1 VIYTKIFGGSTIQPT
16 DVSYASYALAGTGV
30 TLVWPLDAPTSANT
44 AAAVI
49 DVNSSGPGAA
59 TVTMPDARQASNG
72 EAVLFNNVGVA
83 ALTVLS
89 ATGVTLLSAPAGT
102 AWQLYLTN
110 NSTQAGVWRA
120 VQFGATTGTAN
131 AASLAGD
138 GLTAIASVLAQNAPV
153 TTAVASFTMATTDR
167 ADAIVWSG
175 GVGVVTLPLAATLGN
190 GWFVSLRNGGSGVLV
205 VQPSGGQLINAN
217 ASLSLAPGDSCDIVC
232 GGTAF
237 FTYGLGPAITNN
249 FSFLSIDVSGTG
261 DYVLSAAEQNRV
273 AYRLTG
279 TLTGA
284 RTIVVPTTQQQYWFD
299 NSTTGAFALT
309 ARTVSQAPP
318 GVSLP
323 ASTRQ
328 ILYSDGNDMKLADT
342 SVSTFPITIA
352 QGGTGA
358 TTASAA
364 LIALGGT
371 TVGRQ
376 VFAAG
381 SQAAARAAIDAPS
394 VAEAIALA
402 VALG

>member
-16 DVSYASYALAGTGV
+16 DVSYAAYALAGTGV
-30 TLVWPLDAPTSANT
+30 TLVWPLDAPASANV

-83 ALTVLS
+83 ALTVQS
-89 ATGVTLLSAPAGT
+89 ATGATLLSAPAGT
-102 AWQLYLTN
+102 AWQLYLTDN
-110 NSTQAGVWRA
+110 ATQTGVWRA
-120 VQFGATTGTAN
+120 IQFGATTGTAN
-131 AASLAGD
+131 AAALAGD

-153 TTAVASFTMATTDR
+153 TTAAASFTMATTDR

-175 GVGVVTLPLAATLGN
+175 GAGVVTLPLAATLGN
-190 GWFVSLRNGGSGVLV
+190 GWFVSLRNSGSGVLV
-205 VQPSGGQLINAN
+205 VQPSGGQLINAT
-217 ASLSLAPGDSCDIVC
+217 ASLSLSPGDSCDIVC

-376 VFAAG
+376 VFTAG
-381 SQAAARAAIDAPS
+381 TQAAARAAIDAPS
-394 VAEAIALA
+394 VADAIAFA